1 MVYYNLTYT
10 IFFGNLFWS
19 SRTNPRHFCAPQKQ
33 DSKYHDD
40 LYINK
45 YHPLME
51 KKLKKP
57 YGKYLVVFC

>member
-10 IFFGNLFWS
+10 IFVGNLFWS
-19 SRTNPRHFCAPQKQ
+19 SRTNQRHFCAPQKQ

-51 KKLKKP
+51 KS
-57 YGKYLVVFC
+57 